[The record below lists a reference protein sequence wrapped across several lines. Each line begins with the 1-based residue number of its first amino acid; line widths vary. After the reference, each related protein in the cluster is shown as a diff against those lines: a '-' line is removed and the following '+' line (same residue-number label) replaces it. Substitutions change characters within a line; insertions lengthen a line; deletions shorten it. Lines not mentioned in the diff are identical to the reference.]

1 MNKQSLQALEQAI
14 IDTQEA
20 LSIAIANADKAILQ
34 LDMELHRLERA
45 ERELELDDEED
56 ML

>member
-1 MNKQSLQALEQAI
+1 MNKQALEQAI